1 MDGNNNNSNNNKT
14 QTSSDQKSAGE
25 TDGEYSYVQFLA
37 LRAGE
42 SEVYVL
48 GEHGKSKKKKEGSYW
63 FIPRK

>member
-48 GEHGKSKKKKEGSYW
+48 GEHGKSKKK
-63 FIPRK
+63 